1 MRHAAPRGMASGDD
15 GGTHVIE
22 LGTVGGGSD
31 HGAIAPNE
39 AGGRGGSTPTGG
51 DCAPVA
57 VSASSSATSFDG
69 NGVAHRCGSQSL
81 SAGGAWLRFRDISF
95 GVHTPDGGYKR
106 ILDGVSGAAK
116 PGCVLFLMGPS
127 GAGKSSLLDA
137 LADRVKLRVTGGVT
151 VDGEPKDELT
161 FKTVA
166 KYVQQDDVLSAAL
179 TTHETLL
186 YYARMYCPWDEAE
199 ARERA
204 RAAMGAMG
212 LDDQAD
218 TKIGGLLFRGLS
230 GGQKRRVSVGVQLVA
245 RPRII
250 FLDEPTSGLDSAAA
264 LHVVRSL
271 NEVAK
276 TLGTT
281 TVLTI
286 HQPGEK
292 VFDLSNGLL
301 LLSGGRTAYFGLTAN
316 AVDHFTGLGHKV
328 PPLTSGA
335 EWMLDL
341 VDTSFQEHETVD
353 EILDAY
359 DSSEAKQ
366 LLDAVLSTGKGD
378 AVDTALKESEARGF
392 QAPLWTLLTAGSS
405 SDSSILWQTLVLSR
419 LMLVNVV
426 RNPAY
431 MWLRF
436 AMVHTPG
443 RSAKPRERAR
453 APASAHVPGLRTRR
467 ALRPRPRAHAR
478 GRALVAVHR
487 SGYHDWNS
495 VAANRHAG
503 RRHPRHCQRPVLHRG
518 FQGVHEHQRPSG
530 VSRGQADLHPR
541 PGERHVRGGRV
552 QRG

>member
-22 LGTVGGGSD
+22 LGTVGGGGD
-31 HGAIAPNE
+31 HGAIAPNG

-51 DCAPVA
+51 DGAPVA

-81 SAGGAWLRFRDISF
+81 SAGGAWLRFREISF

-359 DSSEAKQ
+359 DGSEAKQ

-436 AMVHTPG
+436 AMV
-443 RSAKPRERAR
+443 RAR
-453 APASAHVPGLRTRR
+453 A
-467 ALRPRPRAHAR
+467 
-478 GRALVAVHR
+478 
-487 SGYHDWNS
+487 
-495 VAANRHAG
+495 
-503 RRHPRHCQRPVLHRG
+503 Q
-518 FQGVHEHQRPSG
+518 
-530 VSRGQADLHPR
+530 
-541 PGERHVRGGRV
+541 
-552 QRG
+552 